1 MRKKSSATRRM
12 VLLLISL
19 TGAFGLM
26 AQELA
31 KPKPK
36 ANSTNQIRPLGE
48 DLYSVESGFRGLLV
62 LKGVGENKEALFI
75 DPVCD
80 LQTLKT
86 LWLRDTVIPF
96 PKISQVLLTRHDR
109 HNSQFALGWKE
120 NGARVLA
127 AKPTG
132 EILQPAAVA
141 KYWDDIV
148 PLRTSRILHFMP
160 AQGVDTDTAPTSF
173 DWGGFKLDLQP
184 LPCPAPDQHGVL
196 IKDTKTE
203 KTTLFCAQLTTGEGK
218 IFAPYTTDW
227 DHWTDLGLKT
237 HSQSIDKAIAL
248 APDYLIPAF
257 GPLPTIAPTALLK
270 DLKTRVNEAGFLKSF
285 ERFSKVRLGNQPN
298 YAFLSRE
305 QAESGGAKPW
315 SRLSE
320 NLWNTGNTFVLR
332 SKSGGFLVVDPWDP
346 NSAKQI
352 PILQETLQ
360 LGTLEVIL
368 CSHAHYDHFDGIY
381 SILNR
386 PGQNQKPKIITTTQ
400 IAEPLEHPFRFW
412 APFLD
417 KRPITIDQSIT
428 DGGSFTWREYTFR
441 LHDFPGQSRYT
452 MAAEVTIDGKRCLFT
467 ADNFFH
473 QDQFSGSGGWMGM
486 NRSTPLGYAQSARKV
501 LDIAPDWVL
510 AEHGG
515 AFVFNREDFERREK
529 WGLAAAKAA
538 DALCLSGDHL
548 VDWNPHR
555 IRSEPILIQQ
565 TDPVTSPVRW
575 IATNPGQ
582 KPVRLDCS
590 FSKGLIFTSQGPQK
604 PGETLVL
611 DSIEPLAIPK
621 RAKGVDIPLIWENG
635 FPSQGDTFRVW
646 R

>member
-1 MRKKSSATRRM
+1 M
-12 VLLLISL
+12 VLFLICL
-19 TGAFGLM
+19 TGAFGLI
-26 AQELA
+26 AQGLA
-31 KPKPK
+31 TPKSK
-36 ANSTNQIRPLGE
+36 SASACQIRPLGE
-48 DLYSVESGFRGLLV
+48 DLYCVEAGFRGLLV
-62 LKGVGENKEALFI
+62 LKSVGETREVLFI

-80 LQTLKT
+80 LQTLKSA
-86 LWLRDTVIPF
+86 WLRDTTIPF
-96 PKISQVLLTRHDR
+96 PGITQILLTRHDR
-109 HNSQFALGWKE
+109 HNSQFAPSWKK

-132 EILQPAAVA
+132 EILNPLAVT
-141 KYWDDIV
+141 KYWEDIV
-148 PLRTSRILHFMP
+148 PVRTSRILHFMP
-160 AQGVDTDTAPTSF
+160 AQGVDTELAPPSF
-173 DWGGFKLDLQP
+173 EWGGFSIKLQP
-184 LPCPAPDQHGVL
+184 LPGPAPDQHGVL
-196 IKDTKTE
+196 LEDKKSL

-227 DHWTDLGLKT
+227 DHWTDSGLKS
-237 HSQSIDKAIAL
+237 HSQSIDKAISL
-248 APDYLIPAF
+248 APEKLVPAF
-257 GPLPTIAPTALLK
+257 GPIPDIAPITLLK
-270 DLKTRVNEAGFLKSF
+270 DLKTRVNEAAFLKSF
-285 ERFSKVRLGNQPN
+285 ERFSKIRLGNQPN

-315 SRLSE
+315 SRLSA

-332 SKSGGFLVVDPWDP
+332 SQSGGFLVVDPWDP
-346 NSAKQI
+346 HSAKQI
-352 PILQETLQ
+352 PILRESLQ
-360 LGTLEVIL
+360 LGPLEVIL

-381 SILNR
+381 SIMDR
-386 PGQNQKPKIITTTQ
+386 TGQNQKPKIITSTQ
-400 IAEPLEHPFRFW
+400 IAEPLENPYRFW

-417 KRPITIDQSIT
+417 KRPIKIDQSVP
-428 DGGSFTWREYTFR
+428 DGSSFTWREYTFR

-486 NRSTPLGYAQSARKV
+486 NRSSPLGYARSARKV

-555 IRSEPILIQQ
+555 IRSEPILI
-565 TDPVTSPVRW
+565 TRKDTVTAPIRW
-575 IATNPGQ
+575 IATNTGQ
-582 KPVRLDCS
+582 NPMRLD
-590 FSKGLIFTSQGPQK
+590 FALPQGLRFQSRASQR
-604 PGETLVL
+604 PGESLDLEVL
-611 DSIEPLAIPK
+611 EPIALTNHSEGI
-621 RAKGVDIPLIWENG
+621 DIPLIFENG
-635 FPSQGDTFRVW
+635 FPTQGDTFRIW

>member
-1 MRKKSSATRRM
+1 M
-12 VLLLISL
+12 VLLLICL

-31 KPKPK
+31 RPKPK
-36 ANSTNQIRPLGE
+36 VSSANLIHPLGD
-48 DLYSVESGFRGLLV
+48 DLYCVDAGFRGLLI
-62 LKGVGENKEALFI
+62 LKNVGETREALFI

-80 LQTLKT
+80 LQTLKSI
-86 LWLRDTVIPF
+86 WLRDTTVPF
-96 PKISQVLLTRHDR
+96 PNVSHILLTRHDR
-109 HNSQFALGWKE
+109 HNSQFAPLWKE
-120 NGARVLA
+120 NGARILA

-132 EILQPAAVA
+132 EILKPSAVA
-141 KYWDDIV
+141 QYWEDIV
-148 PLRTSRILHFMP
+148 PVRTSRILHFMP
-160 AQGVDTDTAPTSF
+160 AQGVDTETVPDQLE
-173 DWGGFKLDLQP
+173 WGRFKLNFKP
-184 LPCPAPDQHGVL
+184 LPGPAPDQHGVL
-196 IKDTKTE
+196 IEDTKTK
-203 KTTLFCAQLTTGEGK
+203 KTSLFCGQLTTGEGT

-237 HSQSIDKAIAL
+237 HSQSIDKAISL
-248 APDYLIPAF
+248 APDQLIPAF
-257 GPLPTIAPTALLK
+257 GPLPTLAPIALLK
-270 DLKTRVNEAGFLKSF
+270 DLKTRVDEAGFLKSF
-285 ERFSKVRLGNQPN
+285 ERFSKVRLGNPPN

-352 PILQETLQ
+352 PILQESHH
-360 LGTLEVIL
+360 LGPLEVIL

-381 SILNR
+381 SILDRSGKN
-386 PGQNQKPKIITTTQ
+386 PKPKIVTSTQ

-417 KRPITIDQSIT
+417 KRPITIDQSIS
-428 DGGSFTWREYTFR
+428 DGGSFTWREYVFR

-452 MAAEVTIDGKRCLFT
+452 MAAEVAIDGKRCLFT

-486 NRSTPLGYAQSARKV
+486 NRSTPLGFAQSARKV

-529 WGLAAAKAA
+529 WGFAAAKAA

-555 IRSEPILIQQ
+555 VRSEPILIHRKE
-565 TDPVTSPVRW
+565 PVTDPVRW

-582 KPVRLDCS
+582 KPITLAGS
-590 FSKGLIFTSQGPQK
+590 LPMGLNYQSRVPQGP
-604 PGETLVL
+604 GSTVVLEVL
-611 DSIEPLAIPK
+611 DPLAITK
-621 RAKGVDIPLIWENG
+621 RPKGVDIPMILENG
-635 FPSQGDTFRVW
+635 FPSQGDTFRIW